1 MDSGILGLRGLLQM
15 FCVCVCVCVCVV
27 VCLAPCTPGEPVSH
41 FPFPPAPFW
50 MVLEIIS
57 GYYQPLVQRACLYL
71 APRKTTIVTLAP
83 AAHIPPS
90 WLQTVGC
97 HSSECTSPALAS
109 PHGSPSAA
117 GALLSV
123 LSLGYHS
130 PPSSSLPVG
139 LGLTGSFVLSPFP
152 VPRPPTLSPALAAAT
167 HAVLIVLS
175 NISCYSCSGSF
186 LQECA
191 V

>member
-1 MDSGILGLRGLLQM
+1 MVSLT
-15 FCVCVCVCVCVV
+15 
-27 VCLAPCTPGEPVSH
+27 PCTPGGPVSH

-57 GYYQPLVQRACLYL
+57 GYYQPLVQKACLYL
-71 APRKTTIVTLAP
+71 APRKTAIVTLVP

-117 GALLSV
+117 AALLLCPFPGIPLPAV
-123 LSLGYHS
+123 LFSSCRSWFDWLLCAQSL
-130 PPSSSLPVG
+130 PSSQ
-139 LGLTGSFVLSPFP
+139 
-152 VPRPPTLSPALAAAT
+152 AT
-167 HAVLIVLS
+167 HSVPS
-175 NISCYSCSGSF
+175 PRCSHTCSF
-186 LQECA
+186 GCA
-191 V
+191 F